1 MVTFMRKFLPLV
13 LLLSLILSGCQ
24 AAIQTPDDV
33 DLTPLPGYGDT
44 PTPTDEV
51 PGAFDDVSV
60 PPAAQAAQMA
70 LAQQLQLPLEA
81 VEILAVEPV
90 DWPDG
95 CLGLAGPEELCTQA
109 IVPGY
114 LVTLRAQEQFHKFRT
129 NLAGTAVRQEPLVV
143 NPEATPMGS
152 GELPTAV
159 EKTRLN
165 LAEMLGITIEEIRI
179 LEFHAVEW
187 PNTCLGVVV
196 EGEMCAEMI
205 VPGYLV
211 LLESQGL
218 QYEMHTDLEGIQIRL
233 AALPLVPLP
242 PVSDS

>member
-1 MVTFMRKFLPLV
+1 MVKIMRKFLPLV
-13 LLLSLILSGCQ
+13 MLFSLILAGCQ

-33 DLTPLPGYGDT
+33 DLTPLPGYGFT
-44 PTPTDEV
+44 PTPADEF
-51 PGAFDDVSV
+51 PGAFDDVPI

-70 LAQQLQLPLEA
+70 LAQQLQLALEA

-114 LVTLRAQEQFHKFRT
+114 LVTLRAQEQFYKFRT

-143 NPEATPMGS
+143 NPDATPLGS
-152 GELPTAV
+152 GELPAAV
-159 EKTRLN
+159 EKARLT

-179 LEFHAVEW
+179 MEFHAVDW
-187 PNTCLGVVV
+187 PNTCLGVEV

-211 LLESQGL
+211 LLEAQGL

-242 PVSDS
+242 PVADS